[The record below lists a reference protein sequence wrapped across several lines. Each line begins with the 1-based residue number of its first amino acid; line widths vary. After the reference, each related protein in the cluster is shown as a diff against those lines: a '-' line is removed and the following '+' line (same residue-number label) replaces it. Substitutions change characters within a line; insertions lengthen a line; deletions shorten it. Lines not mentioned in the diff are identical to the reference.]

1 MTTAPIG
8 WIVLDRGRAD
18 LTGQLCRVL
27 RERILAGELGR
38 GARLPS
44 TRVLAKACEV
54 SRSTVVE
61 AYDRLHSEGFLIA
74 RRGSATRVAP
84 LSSVPVTSTAGTS
97 SAVSTSRALP
107 TLRFVPGSPSLD
119 TFPRRL
125 WARYLGNS
133 GRALHGSG
141 LDYAFN
147 PNDANLRRAICD
159 HLERRRGVSADP
171 ERIVI
176 MPSTGSLI
184 DAIARAVA
192 ANRNDHEHV
201 AWVEDPGYPPAR
213 EILSNAGFKIVG
225 VPVDG
230 AGLDLAQGQ
239 GQPPAIL
246 YVTPSHQ
253 YPTGVTMP
261 LSRRLDV
268 LTFAQISGTLILEDD
283 YDSEFQYDGPAI
295 AALQSIDRQQSVAYL
310 GTLSKVLAPGLRT
323 AYAVVPDRL
332 IQAVLADQRLR
343 GLAVA
348 AHTQAALAAF
358 IDDGHLRAHVRNMNH
373 FYAPK
378 MQSLRDALGLHGSRV
393 LEISEGRGGL
403 QLAAWFRDQSRDDV
417 AYVKRLQSMGY
428 GMAALSAFF
437 LSNPRSGLL
446 FGIGDVTEDID
457 QVVRSLIELFESAPM
472 NL

>member
-1 MTTAPIG
+1 MTTAPTGYI
-8 WIVLDRGRAD
+8 ILDRGRAD
-18 LTGQLCRVL
+18 LTGQLCRLL
-27 RERILAGELGR
+27 RERILAGELGC

-44 TRVLAKACEV
+44 TRALAKACEV

-74 RRGSATRVAP
+74 RRGSATRVAQ
-84 LSSVPVTSTAGTS
+84 LSSVPVTSTVATS
-97 SAVSTSRALP
+97 PAVSTSREVP

-119 TFPRRL
+119 EFPRRL

-133 GRALHGSG
+133 GRALRGSD
-141 LDYAFN
+141 LDYASN

-176 MPSTGSLI
+176 MPSTGSII
-184 DAIARAVA
+184 DALARAVA
-192 ANRNDHEHV
+192 ANGNDHGHV
-201 AWVEDPGYPPAR
+201 AWLEEPGYPPAR
-213 EILSNAGFKIVG
+213 KILSNAGFKVVG
-225 VPVDG
+225 IPVDG
-230 AGLDLAQGQ
+230 AGFDVAQGQ
-239 GQPPAIL
+239 GPPPAIL

-310 GTLSKVLAPGLRT
+310 GTLSKVLALGLRT

-343 GLAVA
+343 GLALA

-373 FYAPK
+373 HYGPRMK
-378 MQSLRDALGLHGSRV
+378 SLRDALGLHGRRV
-393 LEISEGRGGL
+393 FEISAGKGGL
-403 QLAAWFRDQSRDDV
+403 QLAAWFRDQSRDAV
-417 AYVKRLQSMGY
+417 ACMQLLQSKGY
-428 GMAALSAFF
+428 GMAALSSFF

-446 FGIGDVTEDID
+446 FGIGDVTDD
-457 QVVRSLIELFESAPM
+457 TDTVVRSLIELVESAPM
-472 NL
+472 HL

>member
-8 WIVLDRGRAD
+8 WIVLDRSRAD

-38 GARLPS
+38 GTRLPS

-61 AYDRLHSEGFLIA
+61 AYDRLHSEGFLTA
-74 RRGSATRVAP
+74 RRGSATRVAA
-84 LSSVPVTSTAGTS
+84 LSSVPVTSTVATS

-119 TFPRRL
+119 AFPRRL

-133 GRALHGSG
+133 GRALHGSS

-184 DAIARAVA
+184 DALARAVA
-192 ANRNDHEHV
+192 ANRNDHEHI
-201 AWVEDPGYPPAR
+201 AWVENPGYPPAR

-230 AGLDLAQGQ
+230 ASLDLAQGR

-268 LTFAQISGTLILEDD
+268 LAFAQVSGTLILEDD

-295 AALQSIDRQQSVAYL
+295 AALQSIDRQQSVAYI

-343 GLAVA
+343 GLSLPV
-348 AHTQAALAAF
+348 HTQAALAAF

-373 FYAPK
+373 LYAPK
-378 MQSLRDALGLHGSRV
+378 MKSLRDALRLHGRQV
-393 LEISEGRGGL
+393 FDISEGNGGL
-403 QLAAWFRDQSRDDV
+403 QLAAWFRDQSLDDV
-417 AYVKRLQSMGY
+417 ASMKRLQSKGY

-457 QVVRSLIELFESAPM
+457 KVVRSLIELLESSPM
-472 NL
+472 HL